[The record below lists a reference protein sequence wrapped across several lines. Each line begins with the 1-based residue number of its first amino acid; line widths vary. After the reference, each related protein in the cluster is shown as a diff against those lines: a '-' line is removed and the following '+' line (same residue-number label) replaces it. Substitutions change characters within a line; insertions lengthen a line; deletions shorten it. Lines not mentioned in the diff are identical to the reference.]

1 MKLPLILLRFIVL
14 VAVQVLVLNNIYLWQ
29 LINPLIYIY
38 FIIKL
43 PYQTPRWAL
52 LVWGFALG
60 LTIDIFCGTPGMNA
74 AATLLAA
81 YLKPFLTGISTGRR
95 DFDSDAAPSARE
107 MGSAWYLLAGTITL
121 FHHFFL
127 YLLEDFGNGHW
138 ATLLLRTTVNSAAT
152 LLVMTL
158 TEYLFARVKN

>member
-1 MKLPLILLRFIVL
+1 MKLPLTLLRFVVL
-14 VAVQVLVLNNIYLWQ
+14 VAVQVLLLNNVHLWQ
-29 LINPLIYIY
+29 LINPLLYLY
-38 FIIKL
+38 FIVKL

-60 LTIDIFCGTPGMNA
+60 LTIDIFSGTPGMNA

-81 YLKPFLTGISTGRR
+81 YMKPFLTGITTGRR
-95 DFDSDAAPSARE
+95 DFDNDAAPSARE

-127 YLLEDFGNGHW
+127 YLLVDFGNGHW
-138 ATLLLRTTVNSAAT
+138 GTLFIRTITNGIATLLM
-152 LLVMTL
+152 MTL
-158 TEYLFARVKN
+158 TDYLFARTKS